1 MFEFVLQKVLNK
13 KWMMVSLL
21 IGNLLLISIVCAS
34 PIYADAILQRTLLRN
49 LNDSM
54 IETNVYPGRVT
65 MGINITRGE
74 KSNADYGVYLEE
86 KAAKVASDFGLSE
99 VYRTPSYY
107 LNSLPAV
114 PEVERS
120 VKDERSVQLG
130 FLSDMESH
138 LNMMS
143 GERFT
148 DELEPDGSIGVIVS
162 QTMLIKQDLLVG
174 ERYTLRTLKDANGKP
189 YVVTI
194 KGVFEGKDEQDS
206 YWTTMPANYQKRFFM
221 SETLFR
227 KFFVNFEKQEYL
239 MRVEWNVLLDY
250 TEMKGK
256 DADRLLQVYTS
267 YKEEMAANKDL
278 HFSTAFNQILFDYGV
293 QAKKLNVTL
302 WVLQVPIFILLAAFI
317 FMVSRQMLEMEQSEI
332 AIFKSRGAS
341 KRQILSVYL
350 MQSSFISVV
359 SLVLGIPL
367 GLLLCQVLGA
377 SNAFLEFVNRTS
389 LPMAIN
395 SNAIVFALV
404 ATVFSIVTMV
414 LPVLKYA
421 NVGIVAAKRKKQQK
435 FKASWWEKSFL
446 DLILVGLSLY
456 GWYSFNG
463 QKELLAKKV
472 TDGASLDPLLF
483 LSSSLFII
491 GAALLALRVFPWL
504 VRLIFAAGRRRWSPS
519 LYVSFRRVLAAQ
531 DNQGFI
537 MVFLI
542 LTISL
547 GIFNSMS
554 ARTINS
560 NGEDRIRYNNGADVV
575 AQEVWRSNAG
585 SVANDPTSTL
595 KLVYDEP
602 DFSRYRDIE
611 GVESLTKVLVN
622 DDISISAG
630 EEKLQN
636 VSLMGIHTKEFGE
649 TAWFKDGLLP
659 SHWYEYLNAM
669 SQNPEAVL
677 VSKNAQKE
685 AGLKIGDSIIY
696 RDQKTGQSM
705 RGIIYAFVDHW
716 PGYNAMSKVE
726 AVDGTMKEVNHYLV
740 VAHLQQ
746 LQANWGVTPYQVWM
760 KMTDS
765 SQPVY
770 DFAAKEAITFGTFK
784 DTFSDVIKQKNDPVF
799 QGTNGV
805 LTVGFIV
812 VLALC
817 TVGFLIYWILSIR
830 SRQLQFGIFRAMG
843 MSMKEILVMLVME
856 QISISGFA
864 ILIGGVVGVVA
875 SELFVPLIEI
885 TYATSEQS
893 IPIQIVSN
901 LGDGIR
907 IFVVIGIMMAACMTV
922 LGVMISKLKIA
933 QALKLGED

>member
-1 MFEFVLQKVLNK
+1 MFEFVLQKILNK

-34 PIYADAILQRTLLRN
+34 PIYADAILQRTLTRN

-54 IETNVYPGRVT
+54 VQTNVYPGTVT
-65 MGINITRGE
+65 MGIGITRGE
-74 KSNADYGVYLEE
+74 KHNGQYGTYLEE
-86 KAAKVASDFGLSE
+86 KAARIASDFGLPE
-99 VYRTPSYY
+99 LYRTPAYY
-107 LNSLPAV
+107 LNSLPAI
-114 PEVERS
+114 PEVERGI
-120 VKDERSVQLG
+120 KGERTLQLG
-130 FLSDMESH
+130 FLSGMEEH
-138 LNMMS
+138 MNIIS
-143 GERFT
+143 GESFSQG
-148 DELEPDGSIGVIVS
+148 LEPDGSIGVVVS

-174 ERYTLRTLKDANGKP
+174 ERYELRTVKDENGNP

-194 KGVFEGKDEQDS
+194 KGVFEGKEEQDS
-206 YWTTMPANYQKRFFM
+206 YWTTMPKDYQKRFFM
-221 SETLFR
+221 SEDLFR
-227 KFFVNFEKQEYL
+227 KLFVNFEKPSYL
-239 MRVEWNVLLDY
+239 MRIEWNVLLDY
-250 TEMKGK
+250 TEMKGP
-256 DADRLLQVYTS
+256 DVGRLLDVYQG
-267 YKEEMAANKDL
+267 YKEEMAENKDL
-278 HFSTAFNQILFDYGV
+278 HFSTAFNQILYDYEI
-293 QAKKLNVTL
+293 QATKLNVTL

-317 FMVSRQMLEMEQSEI
+317 FMVSRQMLEMEQAEI

-341 KRQILSVYL
+341 KRQIILVYL
-350 MQSSFISVV
+350 TQSSMISAS

-389 LPMAIN
+389 LPMSITG
-395 SNAIVFALV
+395 NALLFALV
-404 ATVFSIVTMV
+404 AALFSIVTMV

-435 FKASWWEKSFL
+435 FKATWWEKCFL
-446 DLILVGLSLY
+446 DLILMAASLY

-463 QKELLAKKV
+463 QKQLLAEKV
-472 TDGASLDPLLF
+472 ADGASLDPLLF
-483 LSSSLFII
+483 MSSSLFII
-491 GAALLALRVFPWL
+491 GAGLLALRVFPWL
-504 VRLIFAAGRRRWSPS
+504 VRLVFAVGRKHWSPS
-519 LYVSFRRVLAAQ
+519 LYVSFRRILGAQ

-560 NGEDRIRYNNGADVV
+560 NGEDRIRYNNGADVAV
-575 AQEVWRSNAG
+575 EEIWRSNAG
-585 SVANDPTSTL
+585 SVAQDTTGTL

-602 DFSRYRDIE
+602 DYSRYQDIE
-611 GVESLTKVLVN
+611 GVESVTKVLKN
-622 DDISISAG
+622 DNIVLTAG
-630 EEKLQN
+630 DQKLQN

-669 SQNPEAVL
+669 SQNPEAIL
-677 VSKNAQKE
+677 VSKNAQKD

-696 RDQKTGQSM
+696 RDSETGQSM
-705 RGIIYAFVDHW
+705 RGTIYAFVDYW
-716 PGYNAMSKVE
+716 PGYNATSKVE
-726 AVDGTMKEVNHYLV
+726 VADGSMKEVSHYLV

-760 KMTDS
+760 KMTDT

-770 DFAAKEAITFGTFK
+770 DFAAEQGITFGVFH
-784 DTFSDVIKQKNDPVF
+784 DTFSDVITQKNDPVF

-812 VLALC
+812 VLTLC

-843 MSMKEILVMLVME
+843 MSMKEILIMLIVE
-856 QISISGFA
+856 QVSISGFA

-885 TYATSEQS
+885 TYATSEQA

-901 LGDGIR
+901 LGDGVR
-907 IFVVIGIMMAACMTV
+907 IFVVIGIMMAACMAV
-922 LGVMISKLKIA
+922 LGIMISKLKIA